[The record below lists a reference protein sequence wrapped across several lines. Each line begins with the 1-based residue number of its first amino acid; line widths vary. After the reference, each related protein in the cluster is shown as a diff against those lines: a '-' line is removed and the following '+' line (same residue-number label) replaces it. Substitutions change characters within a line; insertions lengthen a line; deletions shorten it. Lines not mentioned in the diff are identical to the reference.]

1 MEKLVKQPI
10 VDQCLGCANIEGE
23 FCKIWVSPA
32 TKWRMGTCPS
42 AIILKSIS
50 LHPSRKCGWDNRN
63 KKRKYNGD

>member
-42 AIILKSIS
+42 ATHIKVDITAPEQKV
-50 LHPSRKCGWDNRN
+50 RVGQQKQ
-63 KKRKYNGD
+63 KKKV

>member
-10 VDQCLGCANIEGE
+10 VDQCLGCASIESE

-42 AIILKSIS
+42 ATHIKADITAPEQKV
-50 LHPSRKCGWDNRN
+50 RVGQQKQ
-63 KKRKYNGD
+63 KKKV